1 MPFNFGSLFGAVG
14 HALPGFIE
22 GERAAVQDNWR
33 DLNQYNQVQAG
44 QLENAWTEATWD
56 PRLFN
61 TWANAASNDIVLQ
74 ASGMELANRL
84 AAQPGQQTR
93 NWLFSDYADD
103 FYPAYYNGLGT
114 AVGRAAQMGMA
125 LPDPGANINTPSLG
139 R

>member
-1 MPFNFGSLFGAVG
+1 MAFDFGSLFTALGR
-14 HALPGFIE
+14 ALPGFVE
-22 GERAAVQDNWR
+22 GERLANQDNWK
-33 DLNQYNQVQAG
+33 DLENYNNVQRG

-56 PRLFN
+56 PRLYN
-61 TWANAASNDIVLQ
+61 TWANAANNDIMLQ

-93 NWLFSDYADD
+93 NWLFSDYAPD
-103 FYPAYYNGLGT
+103 FYPAYYNGLRT

>member
-1 MPFNFGSLFGAVG
+1 MAFDFGSLFTALGR
-14 HALPGFIE
+14 ALPGFVE
-22 GERAAVQDNWR
+22 GERLANQDNWK
-33 DLNQYNQVQAG
+33 DLENYNSVQRG

-56 PRLFN
+56 PRLYN
-61 TWANAASNDIVLQ
+61 TWANATNNDIMLQ

-93 NWLFSDYADD
+93 NWLYSDYAPS
-103 FYPAYYNGLGT
+103 FYPAYYEGLRN
-114 AVGRAAQMGMA
+114 AVGRASQMGMA

>member
-1 MPFNFGSLFGAVG
+1 MPFNFGSLFSAVG
-14 HALPGFIE
+14 RALPGFVE
-22 GERAAVQDNWR
+22 GERQAVADNWR

-61 TWANAASNDIVLQ
+61 TWANATNNDILLQ

-93 NWLFSDYADD
+93 NWLYSDYAPD
-103 FYPAYYNGLGT
+103 FYPAYYNGLRA

-125 LPDPGANINTPSLG
+125 LPDPGANINIPSLG

>member
-1 MPFNFGSLFGAVG
+1 MAFDFGSLFTALGR
-14 HALPGFIE
+14 ALPGFVE
-22 GERAAVQDNWR
+22 GERLANQDNWK
-33 DLNQYNQVQAG
+33 DLENYNNVQRG

-61 TWANAASNDIVLQ
+61 TWANATNNDIMLQ

-84 AAQPGQQTR
+84 AAQPGQQAR
-93 NWLFSDYADD
+93 NWLYSDYAPL
-103 FYPAYYNGLGT
+103 FYPTYYEGLRN
-114 AVGRAAQMGMA
+114 AVGRASQMGMA

>member
-1 MPFNFGSLFGAVG
+1 MAFDFGSLFTALGR
-14 HALPGFIE
+14 ALPGFVE
-22 GERAAVQDNWR
+22 GERLANQDNWK
-33 DLNQYNQVQAG
+33 DLENYNNVQRG

-56 PRLFN
+56 PRLYN
-61 TWANAASNDIVLQ
+61 TWAQAANNDIMLQ
-74 ASGMELANRL
+74 ASGMELANRY

-93 NWLFSDYADD
+93 NWLFSDYAPD
-103 FYPAYYNGLGT
+103 FYPAYYNGLRT

>member
-1 MPFNFGSLFGAVG
+1 MAFDFGSLFTALGR
-14 HALPGFIE
+14 ALPGFVE
-22 GERAAVQDNWR
+22 GERLANQDNWK
-33 DLNQYNQVQAG
+33 DLENYNNVQRG

-56 PRLFN
+56 PRLYN

-93 NWLFSDYADD
+93 NWLYSDYAPS
-103 FYPAYYNGLGT
+103 FYPTYYEGLRN
-114 AVGRAAQMGMA
+114 AVGRASQMGMA